1 MWCIRLRTGCSLIAT
16 NTKKE
21 AAIFAFGKMKAEK
34 VELDDD
40 YRSSHNN
47 PFMG

>member
-1 MWCIRLRTGCSLIAT
+1 MPQKP
-16 NTKKE
+16 KKE
-21 AAIFAFGKMKAEK
+21 AAIFAFTEMKAEQ
-34 VELDDD
+34 VEPGDD